1 MWEGLPG
8 TLPRVRHV
16 AKELRQGQTGSFSG
30 PTCLHHP
37 LQVPLKEQ
45 KASEGLPNPLPRVKH
60 AAEQDRNIM
69 EKGTR
74 AFVSYV
80 RGYREH
86 QVRIPACQSLDQ
98 VNIRMSLQCWSGE
111 VFQIDAES
119 ALAPYGTVIYAGVHA
134 AIKV

>member
-1 MWEGLPG
+1 MDRLALVSGL
-8 TLPRVRHV
+8 
-16 AKELRQGQTGSFSG
+16 
-30 PTCLHHP
+30 TCLHHS

-45 KASEGLPNPLPRVKH
+45 KAWEGLPDPLPRVKH

-86 QVRIPACQSLDQ
+86 QVRMSACQK
-98 VNIRMSLQCWSGE
+98 
-111 VFQIDAES
+111 
-119 ALAPYGTVIYAGVHA
+119 LA
-134 AIKV
+134 

>member
-1 MWEGLPG
+1 MDY
-8 TLPRVRHV
+8 
-16 AKELRQGQTGSFSG
+16 A
-30 PTCLHHP
+30 

-45 KASEGLPNPLPRVKH
+45 KAWEALPDPLPRVKH

-86 QVRIPACQSLDQ
+86 QVRFPVCQSLD
-98 VNIRMSLQCWSGE
+98 
-111 VFQIDAES
+111 
-119 ALAPYGTVIYAGVHA
+119 
-134 AIKV
+134 